1 MKNFELIITTE
12 FGLESIVKREC
23 EELNFDNVQV
33 SNGKV
38 TFTGTIEDIARAN
51 IYIRCGE
58 RVLIKISEFKALEF
72 EDIFQGVKNS
82 EIINYLPVDGDFIVN
97 ARSKNSKLSSVP
109 AIQSVGKKAIMDRL
123 KERYSIDWF
132 DEDGPK
138 FEFELSLDKDICTF
152 TLDTTGE
159 GLHKRG
165 YRKIGSKAPLRETL
179 ASALINLSFWNKKR
193 PLIDPFC
200 GSGTILIEAAMIAR
214 NIAPGLM
221 RDFQCMEWGFIGVEI
236 FEKIRDEAYE
246 KIDYDTELDLTGFDI
261 DGDMIRLA
269 RDNAKK
275 LGLQND
281 IDFIHMD
288 MKSMK
293 LKNNYGVLI
302 TNPPYGKRLL
312 DKKEASSLEKT
323 LGSIMSDLNT
333 WSVYVITSSEDFE
346 KNYGRK
352 ADRKR
357 KLYNGRIET
366 QYYQFYGPNPSKR
379 G

>member
-82 EIINYLPVDGDFIVN
+82 EIMNYLPVDGDFIVN

>member
-82 EIINYLPVDGDFIVN
+82 EIMNYLPVDGDFIVN

-138 FEFELSLDKDICTF
+138 FEFELSLDKDICSF

-236 FEKIRDEAYE
+236 FKKIRDEAYE

>member
-138 FEFELSLDKDICTF
+138 FEFELSLDKDICSF